1 MEIKELSKNIVL
13 AVLSGDGQVKNDL
26 AEARQFIDS
35 NSSCHLVLDFSS
47 VEMINS
53 SIITELLSVRELLNK
68 HQRRLIISGL
78 SFLNRSVF
86 VAAGLLNVFKL
97 VTDKKSALIALE
109 HTC

>member
-13 AVLSGDGQVKNDL
+13 AVLSGDGQVENEL
-26 AEARQFIDS
+26 EEARQFIDG
-35 NSSCHLVLDFSS
+35 NGSCHLVLDFTS
-47 VEMINS
+47 VEMIDS

-68 HQRRLIISGL
+68 RQRRLVISGL

-97 VTDKKSALIALE
+97 VNDKKSALIALE
-109 HTC
+109 NTC